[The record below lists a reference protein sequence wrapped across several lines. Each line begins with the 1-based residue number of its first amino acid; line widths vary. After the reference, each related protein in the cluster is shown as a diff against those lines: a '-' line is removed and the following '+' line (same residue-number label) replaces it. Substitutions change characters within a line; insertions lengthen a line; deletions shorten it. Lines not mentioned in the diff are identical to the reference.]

1 MQETPRK
8 NSKGGYIALMFLK
21 IGHRGACGYE
31 PENTLRSFQKA
42 LELRV
47 DMIELDVHRCASGEI
62 VVIHDNRVDRTTN
75 GTGYVAEMSL
85 EELRKLDA
93 GEGEKIPLLGEV
105 FDLVKGRAQVNV
117 ELKGSGTARPVH
129 DLLKGLVQGG
139 SWSYDDFLVSSFN
152 HYELLEFLRYNAN
165 IRIGAL
171 TEGIPLGYAEFA
183 ERLHASSVNISLE
196 FICKEFVD
204 DAHRRG
210 MKVFVYTVNDPGD
223 IDLVKSLGAD
233 GAFSNFPDRL

>member
-1 MQETPRK
+1 
-8 NSKGGYIALMFLK
+8 MFLK

-31 PENTLRSFQKA
+31 PENTLRSFEKA
-42 LELRV
+42 LELGV
-47 DMIELDVHRCASGEI
+47 DMIELDVHCCASGEL

-75 GTGYVAEMSL
+75 GTGYVAGMSL
-85 EELRKLDA
+85 EELRELDA
-93 GEGEKIPLLGEV
+93 GKGERIPLLGEV
-105 FDLVKGRAQVNV
+105 FELVKGRAQVNV
-117 ELKGSGTARPVH
+117 ELKGSGTALPVH
-129 DLLKGLVQGG
+129 DLMKGLVQEGG
-139 SWSYDDFLVSSFN
+139 WSSDDFLVSSFN

-183 ERLHASSVNISLE
+183 ERLHAASVNISLE

-210 MKVFVYTVNDPGD
+210 MEVFVYTVNDPED
-223 IDLVKSLGAD
+223 VDLVKSLGAD

>member
-1 MQETPRK
+1 
-8 NSKGGYIALMFLK
+8 MFLK

-31 PENTLRSFQKA
+31 PENTLRSFEKA
-42 LELRV
+42 LELGV
-47 DMIELDVHRCASGEI
+47 DMIELDVHLCASGEI

-75 GTGYVAEMSL
+75 GSGYVSAMSL
-85 EELRKLDA
+85 DELGKLDA
-93 GEGEKIPLLGEV
+93 GKGERIPLLGEV

-117 ELKGSGTARPVH
+117 ELKGSGTARPVFE
-129 DLLKGLVQGG
+129 LIEEQVKGGE
-139 SWSYDDFLVSSFN
+139 SCDDFLVSSFN
-152 HYELLEFLRYNAN
+152 HYELLEFLRYDTA

-196 FICKEFVD
+196 FICREFVD
-204 DAHRRG
+204 DAHQRG
-210 MKVFVYTVNDPGD
+210 MKVFVYTVNDPED